1 MPTRPPRPGR
11 CVVGSAPLPPGMAA
25 RNARFI
31 SPQRAGRPLMGNG
44 FLPPRREGCPSPC
57 IHEQK
62 ATPFARPLQRS
73 GVTIVEVLMAFLILG
88 CLLLP
93 VFFALTNSVKETERF
108 YTEAVAIA
116 QAKYV
121 MDTLMFQIPWRT
133 IRSGNPARFDDPKN
147 IGAVQTLLGAAI
159 PRMFGSGC
167 EGAAAQT
174 WRGDGLLTDRKGF
187 LYRIRLQCRD
197 LDNLQ
202 FAVDIPGRGL
212 RTLGSADLTPKDADG
227 RYTLMKKLTLEIR
240 WSLTKGRDPLK
251 DPQARSLRLVAV
263 KSHLDG

>member
-1 MPTRPPRPGR
+1 
-11 CVVGSAPLPPGMAA
+11 
-25 RNARFI
+25 
-31 SPQRAGRPLMGNG
+31 
-44 FLPPRREGCPSPC
+44 
-57 IHEQK
+57 
-62 ATPFARPLQRS
+62 
-73 GVTIVEVLMAFLILG
+73 MAFLILG
-88 CLLLP
+88 SLLLP

-108 YTEAVAIA
+108 YTEAVAIS

-133 IRSGNPARFDDPKN
+133 IRSGNPARFDDPKKV
-147 IGAVQTLLGAAI
+147 GAVQTLLGAAI

-167 EGAAAQT
+167 EGTAAET

-197 LDNLQ
+197 LDDLE
-202 FAVDIPGRGL
+202 FSVDIPGRGL
-212 RTLGSADLTPKDADG
+212 QTFRSAELTPKDADG
-227 RYTLMKKLTLEIR
+227 RYCLMKKLSLEIR

-251 DPQARSLRLVAV
+251 DPQARSFRLVAV